1 MSRSCHNATSS
12 SAGITLA
19 RSTRASPQS
28 CSHFTG
34 LRLCGIALEPFCAPA
49 RNGSCTSA
57 SSVCCNRRISSAH
70 ASMPAPSDAH
80 AYSSSAW
87 RSRAIT
93 CVAGTGVSPR
103 CSHTYAS
110 TSGSICEYVPT
121 APDSLPTAIASRARA
136 THAVTPHLERPE
148 RELGPEVVGSAWTP
162 CVRPTIGVPRCS
174 RARAAMAASSS
185 STAVNRRSHARTRVT
200 DRAVSTTSL
209 EVRPWHPGPVGEADP
224 LLDDVDEGRDIVLGG
239 PLPLLD
245 GGDVEAAAL
254 PDRRGCLGR
263 DHAQLGLGLDGQQ
276 LDLEPGGVAGLVG
289 EEIRHGCQGVSG
301 DQGRV
306 PPCRHCTC
314 GTDVPRGRHEGAG
327 ACTRSNRRR
336 PCKRAR
342 STSRRVPSANV
353 RIVATGTAPCVWCRP
368 RADASPPAA
377 SSARS
382 PPGCARRAAVAPT
395 SPA

>member
-1 MSRSCHNATSS
+1 MSRSCHKATSS

-34 LRLCGIALEPFCAPA
+34 FRLCGIALEPFCAPA

-93 CVAGTGVSPR
+93 CVAGTGASPR
-103 CSHTYAS
+103 WSHTYAS

-121 APDSLPTAIASRARA
+121 APDSLPTAIAALARA
-136 THAVTPHLERPE
+136 TRTRSRRTWSAQSASLAPN
-148 RELGPEVVGSAWTP
+148 VVGSAWTP

-174 RARAAMAASSS
+174 RARAAMATSSS

-209 EVRPWHPGPVGEADP
+209 EVRPWCTQAPS
-224 LLDDVDEGRDIVLGG
+224 GR
-239 PLPLLD
+239 P
-245 GGDVEAAAL
+245 
-254 PDRRGCLGR
+254 
-263 DHAQLGLGLDGQQ
+263 
-276 LDLEPGGVAGLVG
+276 
-289 EEIRHGCQGVSG
+289 
-301 DQGRV
+301 
-306 PPCRHCTC
+306 
-314 GTDVPRGRHEGAG
+314 
-327 ACTRSNRRR
+327 TRSWTTSTKAATSCSVVRSRSSMAATSKPPR
-336 PCKRAR
+336 SRIAVAASGGTTPSLAWASTASS
-342 STSRRVPSANV
+342 STSSQ
-353 RIVATGTAPCVWCRP
+353 VA
-368 RADASPPAA
+368 
-377 SSARS
+377 
-382 PPGCARRAAVAPT
+382 
-395 SPA
+395 